1 MSLLREAIE
10 PSFFETDALGHINN
24 TVVPKW
30 FEKARLPL
38 FRIFTPDLNPA
49 EWRLIVL
56 KIEVEYTAQIH
67 YQYPVEIQTWVSK
80 IGNSSFV
87 VIQQVLQHG
96 EICAKGSTVMVH
108 FDYQNQVGEPM
119 NEEQKAGLA
128 SFQLAK
134 S

>member
-1 MSLLREAIE
+1 MSVLREAIT

-49 EWRLIVL
+49 DWRLIVL
-56 KIEVEYTAQIH
+56 KIEVEYSAQIH
-67 YQYPVEIQTWVSK
+67 YQFPVEIQTWIAK

-87 VIQQVLQHG
+87 VNQQVLQHG

-108 FDYQNQVGEPM
+108 FDYQQQASAPM
-119 NEEQKAGLA
+119 SEEQKSSLA
-128 SFQLAK
+128 EFQLAGA
-134 S
+134 